1 MLSLVVSSLGLEA
14 IALGSLLY
22 SNQTS
27 REKQLKEEEDI
38 LSRYESV
45 PKKNSVQPLPQND
58 QPLPEVND
66 PMAGEWEYKIVR
78 ANRDIFRNP
87 AIFHKLCQEEAEVG
101 WVMLEK
107 LDDHRVRFKR
117 SMSQRDQ
124 KSSELPRFDPYRTH
138 YGSSFSL
145 TSWLAAIAF
154 LSAIVLPAYF
164 GYALVS
170 TTLNRLTNSFPD
182 IPLLTPL
189 LELEEEP
196 TEEIVP
202 NEENET
208 IEDSVEDSVEN

>member
-14 IALGSLLY
+14 VALGSWLY

-58 QPLPEVND
+58 QPLAEVHE
-66 PMAGEWEYKIVR
+66 PMAQEWEYKIVR
-78 ANRDIFRNP
+78 ANRDLFRNP
-87 AIFHKLCQEEAEVG
+87 AIFHKLCQEEAEMG

-117 SMSQRDQ
+117 SMNKRDQ
-124 KSSELPRFDPYRTH
+124 KSSDLPRFDPYRTH
-138 YGSSFSL
+138 YGSSFSF
-145 TSWLAAIAF
+145 TAWLATIAF
-154 LSAIVLPAYF
+154 VSAIVLPAYF

-170 TTLNRLTNSFPD
+170 TTLNRLTNNFPD
-182 IPLLTPL
+182 IPLLTPI
-189 LELEEEP
+189 LEVEEEP
-196 TEEIVP
+196 SEEIRP
-202 NEENET
+202 EEESEA
-208 IEDSVEDSVEN
+208 IENPVEN